1 MDLTRR
7 FRTVPSDDEEVT
19 TMNKHTGSIPVP
31 DDLRASFGG
40 RLLEPGDADYD
51 EVRRLHNGMIDKRPG
66 LIAQCRSTAD
76 VSDALSLARSAGVE
90 IAVRGGGHGVAGR
103 AATDGGLMI
112 DLAPMKGIH
121 VDPRRQTVRAEPGLT
136 WHEFNRAAA
145 VHGLAT
151 TGGVVSSTG
160 IAGLTLGGGIG
171 WLMGR
176 YGLTVDNLMS
186 AEVVTAAG
194 DVVTASDDEHAD
206 LFWALRGG
214 GGNFGVVTSLEYR
227 AHPVREV
234 LAGPVLYPLSD
245 ARAALAF
252 HREFTASTPDDLT
265 VGAALLHAPDGSGTK
280 VAALVPCHCGEPA
293 TADDDIKPLRAH
305 GTPIVDLVAPMP
317 YPTVNTLLDAAFPKG
332 ALNYW
337 KSGFLPELSDAAID
351 VLVDAFGRVPS
362 TMTAIILDHLHGAAT
377 RVAPD
382 ATAFPHRQEAF
393 SVLILGQWADPSDT
407 EATIGWVRETFE
419 LLQPHLSDAR
429 YTNFLAADDTGVVR
443 QGYGPNY
450 ERLAEIKRT
459 YDPDN
464 VLHLNHNI
472 EPRA

>member
-1 MDLTRR
+1 M
-7 FRTVPSDDEEVT
+7 
-19 TMNKHTGSIPVP
+19 
-31 DDLRASFGG
+31 RASFGG

-51 EVRRLHNGMIDKRPG
+51 EVRRLHNGMIDNPA
-66 LIAQCRSTAD
+66 LVAECRSTAD
-76 VSDALSLARSAGVE
+76 VIDALSFARSAGVE
-90 IAVRGGGHGVAGR
+90 AAVRGGGHGVAGR

-112 DLAPMKGIH
+112 DLAQMKGIH
-121 VDPRRQTVRAEPGLT
+121 VDPSGRTVRAEPGLT

-176 YGLTVDNLMS
+176 YGLTVDNLIS

-194 DVVTASDDEHAD
+194 DVLTASDDEHAD

-214 GGNFGVVTSLEYR
+214 GGNFGVVTSFEYR

-234 LAGPVLYPLSD
+234 LAGPVLYSLAD
-245 ARAALAF
+245 AHAALAF

-280 VAALVPCHCGEPA
+280 VVALVPCHCGDLA
-293 TADDDIKPLRAH
+293 TADDDVKPLRAH
-305 GTPIVDLVAPMP
+305 GTPVVDLIAPMP

-337 KSGFLPELSDAAID
+337 KSGFLPELSDDAID
-351 VLVDAFGRVPS
+351 VLVDAFRRVPS
-362 TMTAIILDHLHGAAT
+362 TMTSIFLDHLHGAAT

-393 SVLILGQWADPSDT
+393 SVLILGQWADPSET

-429 YTNFLAADDTGVVR
+429 YTNFLAADDTGAAR
-443 QGYGPNY
+443 QGYGHNY
-450 ERLAEIKRT
+450 DRLAEIKRT
-459 YDPDN
+459 YDADN
-464 VLHLNHNI
+464 FFHLNHNI

>member
-1 MDLTRR
+1 MIKQAD
-7 FRTVPSDDEEVT
+7 P
-19 TMNKHTGSIPVP
+19 IPVP
-31 DDLRASFGG
+31 EDLCASFGG
-40 RLLEPGDADYD
+40 SLLEPGDAAYD
-51 EVRRLHNGMIDKRPG
+51 QTRRLHNGMIDKRPA

-76 VSDALSLARSAGVE
+76 VIDALSLARSAGAE

-112 DLAPMKGIH
+112 DLAPMRGIH
-121 VDPRRQTVRAEPGLT
+121 VDPRRRTVRAEPGLT
-136 WHEFNRAAA
+136 WREFNRAAA

-160 IAGLTLGGGIG
+160 IAGLALGGGIG

-176 YGLTVDNLMS
+176 YGLTVDNLIS

-194 DVVTASDDEHAD
+194 DVLTASDDEHAD

-214 GGNFGVVTSLEYR
+214 GGNFGVVTSFEYR
-227 AHPVREV
+227 AHPVRDV
-234 LAGPVLYPLSD
+234 VAGPVLHPFSD
-245 ARAALAF
+245 ARGALAF
-252 HREFTASTPDDLT
+252 HREFTATVPDDLT
-265 VGAALLHAPDGSGTK
+265 VGAALLYAPDGSGTK
-280 VAALVPCHCGEPA
+280 VAAAVPCHCGDPA
-293 TADDDIKPLRAH
+293 VADDDIKPLRAH
-305 GTPIVDLVAPMP
+305 GTPVADLVAPMP

-337 KSGFLPELSDAAID
+337 KSGFLPELSDDAVD
-351 VLVDAFGRVPS
+351 VLVDAFERVPS
-362 TMTAIILDHLHGAAT
+362 TMTGIFLDHLHGAAT

-393 SVLILGQWADPSDT
+393 SVLILGQWADRSDT
-407 EATIGWVRETFE
+407 DANISWVQETFE

-443 QGYGPNY
+443 QGYGRNY
-450 ERLAEIKRT
+450 ARLAQIKRT

-464 VLHLNHNI
+464 VFHLNHNI
-472 EPRA
+472 EPSAT

>member
-1 MDLTRR
+1 M
-7 FRTVPSDDEEVT
+7 T
-19 TMNKHTGSIPVP
+19 TMTTHAGRVPVP
-31 DDLRASFGG
+31 DELRASVDG

-51 EVRRLHNGMIDKRPG
+51 EARRLHNGMIDKRPA

-76 VSDALSLARSAGVE
+76 VIDALFLARSAGAE

-121 VDPRRQTVRAEPGLT
+121 VDPRRRTVRAEPGLT
-136 WHEFNRAAA
+136 WREFNRAAA

-176 YGLTVDNLMS
+176 YGLTVDNLVS
-186 AEVVTAAG
+186 ADLVTAAG
-194 DVVTASDDEHAD
+194 DVLTASDDEHAD

-214 GGNFGVVTSLEYR
+214 GGNFGVVTSFEYR

-234 LAGPVLYPLSD
+234 LAGPVVYPLSD

-252 HREFTASTPDDLT
+252 HRGFTASAPDELT

-280 VAALVPCHCGEPA
+280 VAALVPCHCGDPA
-293 TADDDIKPLRAH
+293 AAADDVKPLRAH
-305 GTPIVDLVAPMP
+305 GTPVADLVAPMP

-337 KSGFLPELSDAAID
+337 KSGFLPELTDDAID

-362 TMTAIILDHLHGAAT
+362 TMTGIFLDHLHGAAT

-382 ATAFPHRQEAF
+382 ATAFPHRQESF

-407 EATIGWVRETFE
+407 DTTIRWVRETFE

-429 YTNFLAADDTGVVR
+429 YTNFLAADDNGVVR
-443 QGYGPNY
+443 QGYGHNY

-459 YDPDN
+459 YDPEN
-464 VLHLNHNI
+464 AFHLNHNI
-472 EPRA
+472 DPRG